1 VVNDLLTAIT
11 TQLGTTM
18 GDKYHYYVEDV
29 PQKLIKPCFTTDM
42 ILPMKRIRNSK
53 LNDRVMPIVVHYFTN
68 DQENAKR
75 DCYSKA
81 EHIMD
86 CLEYLPFKGGLI
98 RGEDMSWEITE
109 NVLQVFITYKFMTM
123 VKSDD
128 PLMEILEENNIT
140 GKD

>member
-1 VVNDLLTAIT
+1 MVNDLLTAIT
-11 TQLGTTM
+11 AQLGTTM

-29 PQKLIKPCFTTDM
+29 PQKLIKPCFTTDI

-81 EHIMD
+81 EQIVD

-98 RGEDMSWEITE
+98 RGEDISWEITE